1 MDHILDFHLKIDC
14 LLINQIIL
22 MFKSVRLYFIIAFVT
37 RTNFGICRC
46 LTALAYPRAFY
57 IKQLWQRN
65 SITHQILITALHL
78 IWSNGYKGPKKWT
91 SKLLVAQLN
100 SSLLHKTVA
109 VGYPE
114 KIYFKFFRSFMESNF
129 CQQLELN

>member
-46 LTALAYPRAFY
+46 LTALAYPRTFY
-57 IKQLWQRN
+57 IILL
-65 SITHQILITALHL
+65 HQSNYDKETALL
-78 IWSNGYKGPKKWT
+78 T
-91 SKLLVAQLN
+91 
-100 SSLLHKTVA
+100 
-109 VGYPE
+109 
-114 KIYFKFFRSFMESNF
+114 KF
-129 CQQLELN
+129 